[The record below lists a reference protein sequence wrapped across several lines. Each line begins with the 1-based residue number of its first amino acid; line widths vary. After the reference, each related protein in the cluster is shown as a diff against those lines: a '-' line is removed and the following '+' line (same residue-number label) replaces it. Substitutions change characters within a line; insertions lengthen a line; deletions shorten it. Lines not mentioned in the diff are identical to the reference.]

1 MKHTRW
7 HGSIVLARFLLGIV
21 CAAAAGCPGDHTVKQ
36 GAPIPRELR
45 MVTLPPYVIEPP
57 DILLIR
63 ATSLVPKPPYRVQP
77 LDSLYIQ
84 AEPTLPDAPIRGVY
98 GVEPEGTVN
107 LGIAYGVVQVAGKT
121 IEEAQEIIQEHL
133 LKIVKGTKALV
144 SLAQSRGL
152 QQIQG
157 DHLVMMDGTIRLGT
171 YGSVYITGMT
181 LDQARQAIE
190 QHLTQFV
197 QSPEISLDVY
207 AYNSKYYYVIM
218 DRAGY
223 GMTVTRLPITGKDT
237 VLDAI
242 SYMFGTLFFS
252 SNYHVWLSRPN
263 GADPKQMQVFP
274 VNWQAIVKGGDP
286 ATNYQLLPGDRLY
299 VSGNP
304 FMKANTRLQ
313 QFLMPIETFL
323 GFTLLSNAAVAGV
336 EGTVLE
342 FNRQSGG
349 GAGLIR

>member
-7 HGSIVLARFLLGIV
+7 HGSIVLARCLLGIV
-21 CAAAAGCPGDHTVKQ
+21 CAASAGCPGGHSVKHEP
-36 GAPIPRELR
+36 AIPRELR
-45 MVTLPPYVIEPP
+45 MTTLPPYVIEPP

-121 IEEAQEIIQEHL
+121 IEEAQELIQEQL
-133 LKIVKGTKALV
+133 LKVVKGTKALV

-190 QHLTQFV
+190 QHLSQFM
-197 QSPEISLDVY
+197 QSPEISLDIY

-218 DRAGY
+218 DRIY

-242 SYMFGTLFFS
+242 SYMFGTQFFS
-252 SNYHVWLSRPN
+252 SQRHIWLSRPN
-263 GADPKQMQVFP
+263 GADPNQMQIFP
-274 VNWQAIVKGGDP
+274 VNWQAIVKGGNP
-286 ATNYQLLPGDRLY
+286 GTNYQLLPGDRLY
-299 VSGNP
+299 VQSNP
-304 FMKANTRLQ
+304 LMMAQIRLQ
-313 QFLMPIETFL
+313 QVLQPIETML
-323 GFTLLSNAAVAGV
+323 GFTLLGNATVAGV

-342 FNRQSGG
+342 FQGRSGG